1 MLRIKNIFNAFPLPI
16 LLISLLFF
24 IKALYL
30 AFCVIPFSAVPDEIG
45 HFAYVQDI
53 AYGKGIPVLSA
64 PTTGKSVIGKDIMGY
79 IEKTTNTQPAYNWI
93 AQHPPV
99 YYILAAI
106 PLKFGSLLTNDRD
119 ILFRL
124 PRIISALSGA
134 LLLLVLFKTLTI
146 VGLDPSRSTAIAA
159 AVGFIP
165 MVTHLSSGTNHDI
178 PLFLFCAL
186 ATYYFAHFIIHQKIG
201 SAYWCAIW
209 LAIAGGTKMMTPW
222 VLLIPMVTILILELS
237 GADRIKHA
245 VGITLVSLSI
255 PIAWMLRN
263 FAYFGNPLYTSGT
276 DRKPGL
282 DAALNIR
289 FSDFIHLQP
298 VFDQTINWF
307 YGMFVYLGA
316 GSGKLF
322 LEYDVSPRHLNFAW
336 FAVKDFPY
344 NAFLV
349 ILFSISCICV
359 LYILIL
365 IWKIFNEGL
374 KQPENNS
381 LISWGNSKLI
391 NHGYKSSLF
400 SCTILVALFSASFI
414 GFTSFTNLKFILF
427 SSIPISIFLGVVA
440 IPLIFGVTE
449 KIDRIA
455 LYGFVITLFFGILL
469 IYHLYGAYLVE
480 GELRATQG
488 RYFYPIIPLALLS
501 AAIALMRLR
510 VPGIIINAI
519 VALLACMEL
528 SVYLQQVIPFYL
540 KQYS

>member
-1 MLRIKNIFNAFPLPI
+1 M
-16 LLISLLFF
+16 S
-24 IKALYL
+24 
-30 AFCVIPFSAVPDEIG
+30 S
-45 HFAYVQDI
+45 
-53 AYGKGIPVLSA
+53 
-64 PTTGKSVIGKDIMGY
+64 
-79 IEKTTNTQPAYNWI
+79 
-93 AQHPPV
+93 
-99 YYILAAI
+99 
-106 PLKFGSLLTNDRD
+106 
-119 ILFRL
+119 
-124 PRIISALSGA
+124 LSGA
-134 LLLLVLFKTLTI
+134 LLLLVLFKTFTI
-146 VGLDPSRSTAIAA
+146 VGLDRSRSTAIAA

-186 ATYYFAHFIIHQKIG
+186 ATYYFAHFIIHKKIR

-222 VLLIPMVTILILELS
+222 VLLIPMVTTLILEFS
-237 GADRIKHA
+237 KSDRIKHA

-263 FAYFGNPLYTSGT
+263 IAYFGDPLYTSGT

-316 GSGKLF
+316 GFEPLS
-322 LEYDVSPRHLNFAW
+322 LEYDASPRHLNFVW

-344 NAFLV
+344 NIFLV
-349 ILFSISCICV
+349 ILLSISCICV
-359 LYILIL
+359 FYVFTLV
-365 IWKIFNEGL
+365 WKIFNGES
-374 KQPENNS
+374 KRFEDDS
-381 LISWGNSKLI
+381 LISWINLKLI
-391 NHGYKSSLF
+391 NHDHKSSLF
-400 SCTILVALFSASFI
+400 ICTVLVALHSAIFI
-414 GFTSFTNLKFILF
+414 SFTSFTSLKFILF
-427 SSIPISIFLGVVA
+427 SSIPISIFLGIVA
-440 IPLIFGVTE
+440 IPLVFGATE
-449 KIDRIA
+449 KVDRIA

-469 IYHLYGAYLVE
+469 IWHLYGAFLIE
-480 GELRATQG
+480 GQLRATQG

-510 VPGIIINAI
+510 VPEIIINTV